1 MRGVCRIFA
10 ALIVFLVRCRAF
22 AAHEQ
27 DFTMIGLR
35 LSFPLPFLR
44 TLTGAVA
51 AASLA
56 AGVAL
61 ASGARPDFGFSGK
74 PVIRLD
80 VARVSAH
87 DLEARILT
95 PDEVL
100 GTGKADPRSITYT
113 WVGERLAAVG
123 DGGTVTVSVMASSVR
138 TEELEVEDGV
148 GGWFEDSADA
158 RLTAHLSV
166 HAEYVNGPVRQY
178 IDVTVNAM
186 RETHESQNA
195 EERREVY
202 DLLMRDVGM
211 ELDRQLSEAIAAR
224 WGAIIVP

>member
-1 MRGVCRIFA
+1 MN
-10 ALIVFLVRCRAF
+10 
-22 AAHEQ
+22 
-27 DFTMIGLR
+27 GLH

-44 TLTGAVA
+44 TLAAVA
-51 AASLA
+51 AAA
-56 AGVAL
+56 AL
-61 ASGARPDFGFSGK
+61 AGGAAFASDAAPDFGFSGK

-80 VARVSAH
+80 VERVSAH

-100 GTGKADPRSITYT
+100 GTAKPDPRGIAYR
-113 WVGERLAAVG
+113 WAGERLSAVG
-123 DGGTVTVSVMASSVR
+123 TSGAVTISVMASSVR
-138 TEELEVEDGV
+138 TEALEVEEGV

-186 RETHESQNA
+186 RETNEGQDEA
-195 EERREVY
+195 ERREVY

-211 ELDRQLSEAIAAR
+211 ELDRQLSDAIAAR

>member
-1 MRGVCRIFA
+1 MRGACPIFA
-10 ALIVFLVRCRAF
+10 ALIVFLVRRRAF

-27 DFTMIGLR
+27 DFTMNVLR
-35 LSFPLPFLR
+35 IAFPLPFLR
-44 TLTGAVA
+44 TLAGAMA
-51 AASLA
+51 A
-56 AGVAL
+56 VAL
-61 ASGARPDFGFSGK
+61 AASAVQASDDRPDFGFSDK

-80 VARVSAH
+80 VERVSAH

-100 GTGKADPRSITYT
+100 GTHKADPRSVAYT
-113 WVGERLAAVG
+113 WVGERLSAVG
-123 DGGTVTVSVMASSVR
+123 TSGTVTVSVMASSVR
-138 TEELEVEDGV
+138 TEELEVEEGV

-166 HAEYVNGPVRQY
+166 HAEYVNGPVRMY

-186 RETHESQNA
+186 RETNESQDDA
-195 EERREVY
+195 ERRAVY
-202 DLLMRDVGM
+202 DELMRDVGM